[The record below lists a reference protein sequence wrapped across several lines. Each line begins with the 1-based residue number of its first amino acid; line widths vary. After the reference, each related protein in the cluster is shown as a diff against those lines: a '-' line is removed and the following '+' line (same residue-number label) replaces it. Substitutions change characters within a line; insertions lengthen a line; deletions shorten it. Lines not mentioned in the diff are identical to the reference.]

1 MRFILIN
8 FVNKLECYIIEKY
21 LPDPSLVQFLAE
33 KRRQKME
40 QSTSPAPPKKQPIVS
55 KEENPEQPSVI
66 KELLDQKSSENWL
79 NFDNVEKEKFEWMK
93 DLPEKISQLKPGEKF
108 EARFDWQGV
117 LLPYTEERNVDD
129 RELYLHGDEPFRPGY
144 TLPELFR
151 LARSKVMQQRI
162 SAFKAIGGVMNIYN
176 QGFYDDILDLPI
188 SKIFFLLR
196 FGLDENAL
204 STLEVCSRA
213 LSAIFYNDTDEIV
226 LDFIYETPDGHL
238 QPSLEN
244 EEVGDSVDD
253 EGNIEE
259 QLKKM
264 SLTNKAFSADVQDTD
279 EEFNRNT
286 MNDFQLAETDLMEC
300 LLRTNII
307 QRINYILGTIKPESL
322 TVHHCLKILIRI
334 ARTNFEYA
342 KKIMENEFLI
352 ETLIKHFLPSL
363 SSVDTLS
370 DGSFYNY
377 PQFLVLKLFRVLM
390 SSHLS
395 ICVKLKSLGVV
406 ERIKEY
412 LFSKEDIKV

>member
-1 MRFILIN
+1 M
-8 FVNKLECYIIEKY
+8 
-21 LPDPSLVQFLAE
+21 VQFLAE

-40 QSTSPAPPKKQPIVS
+40 QTASAPPKKQLNTIEESKAKEPIDQPPIVS
-55 KEENPEQPSVI
+55 
-66 KELLDQKSSENWL
+66 ELLNQKSSENWL
-79 NFDNVEKEKFEWMK
+79 NFDKVEKEKFEWMK
-93 DLPEKISQLKPGEKF
+93 DLPDQISKLKPGEKF

-117 LLPYTEERNVDD
+117 LLPYTENRNVDD

-144 TLPELFR
+144 TLPEFFR

-162 SAFKAIGGVMNIYN
+162 SAFKAIGGILNIYN

-213 LSAIFYNDTDEIV
+213 LSALFYNDTDETV
-226 LDFIYETPDGHL
+226 LDFIYETPDGHM

-244 EEVGDSVDD
+244 EEIGDSVD
-253 EGNIEE
+253 EE
-259 QLKKM
+259 NLEEKLKNM
-264 SLTNKAFSADVQDTD
+264 SLTNKAFSADVQESD
-279 EEFNRNT
+279 EFNRNN

-307 QRINYILGTIKPESL
+307 QRISYILGTVKPEGL

-334 ARTNFEYA
+334 ARTNVDYS
-342 KKIMENEFLI
+342 KKIIENEQLM
-352 ETLIKHFLPSL
+352 ETLFKYFLPNL
-363 SSVDTLS
+363 SSVDTLGE
-370 DGSFYNY
+370 GSFYNY
-377 PQFLVLKLFRVLM
+377 PQFLVLKLFRILM

-395 ICVKLKSLGVV
+395 ICIKLKSMGILDK
-406 ERIKEY
+406 IKEY
-412 LFSKEDIKV
+412 LFSKEDIKVGLI

>member
-1 MRFILIN
+1 M
-8 FVNKLECYIIEKY
+8 EK
-21 LPDPSLVQFLAE
+21 VV
-33 KRRQKME
+33 
-40 QSTSPAPPKKQPIVS
+40 TSPPKKQTDTPKAEPVRDKGPDEKPPIV
-55 KEENPEQPSVI
+55 E
-66 KELLDQKSSENWL
+66 ELLKQKSSETWV
-79 NFDNVEKEKFEWMK
+79 NFDKVEKEKFEWMK
-93 DLPEKISQLKPGEKF
+93 DLPEKISKLKPGEKF

-129 RELYLHGDEPFRPGY
+129 RELYLHGEEPFRPGY
-144 TLPELFR
+144 TLQELFR

-162 SAFKAIGGVMNIYN
+162 SSFKAIGGIVNIYN

-213 LSAIFYNDTDEIV
+213 LSAIFYNDTDETV
-226 LDFIYETPDGHL
+226 LDFIFETPDGHL
-238 QPSLEN
+238 QPSLEC
-244 EEVGDSVDD
+244 EEVGDSLVPD
-253 EGNIEE
+253 NIEH
-259 QLKKM
+259 QMSKL
-264 SLTNKAFSADVQDTD
+264 SLTNKAFSADVQEND
-279 EEFNRNT
+279 EFNRST

-307 QRINYILGTIKPESL
+307 QRIGYILGTVKPESL

-342 KKIMENEFLI
+342 KQILENDLLM
-352 ETLIKHFLPSL
+352 ETLLKYFLPGLTSI
-363 SSVDTLS
+363 DTLGN
-370 DGSFYNY
+370 GSFYNY
-377 PQFLVLKLFRVLM
+377 PQFLALKLFRVMM

-395 ICVKLKSLGVV
+395 LCLKLESMGIL

-412 LFSKEDIKV
+412 LFSKDDINVRNFIEIF